1 MPFSCHICRSACL
14 TMRGSAVWIGVSSG
28 GTGPTGEAARGMML
42 RISGATIF
50 SALSV
55 ALAAAPAH
63 SLQHNDEQAT
73 PEDAGALSSV
83 EFRFSADAA
92 LVFAAGDYGGSTLA
106 DLDLRFEWEGISD
119 NGWRW
124 GAELG
129 LQAQADSPR
138 EGFANQAGLTAPPQ
152 RSLTTGRYNG
162 GVPETRRQA
171 MAASRAALFLKT
183 GWGDWHAGLLPGA
196 AANETVPMP
205 TGSAYVRL
213 DGGPLSPPYGA
224 AIRTL
229 NAASGLGPSLVY
241 TSPRIVGL
249 RTSLS
254 FTPETA
260 YCAIDFC
267 RSDENFPQLA
277 SSRLRNI
284 LEAGLSFDH
293 TFAEAGRVRLGVNI
307 LLADPQSP
315 RFSGNYQAVGLQ
327 ARWSRNDWHAGVS
340 GLWSDNAVS
349 NGGYEALMAA
359 VRRDAGDWSF
369 GLEWA
374 QASDDLLRETQQAYQ
389 LTVSRLVG
397 DNFSVAFGLHEIDSD
412 FTQFGPLVTGNSARN
427 GTGAFIEL
435 VFSQ

>member
-1 MPFSCHICRSACL
+1 
-14 TMRGSAVWIGVSSG
+14 
-28 GTGPTGEAARGMML
+28 MML
-42 RISGATIF
+42 RISGAIIF

-55 ALAAAPAH
+55 VLAAAPAH
-63 SLQHNDEQAT
+63 SFQNNSDFSEAF
-73 PEDAGALSSV
+73 AAV

-106 DLDLRFEWEGISD
+106 DLDMRFEWEGISD

-129 LQAQADSPR
+129 LHAQADSAR
-138 EGFANQAGLTAPPQ
+138 EGFANQAGLTVPPQ

-162 GVPETRRQA
+162 GVPETRQRA
-171 MAASRAALFLKT
+171 VAASQAALFLKT
-183 GWGDWHAGLLPGA
+183 SWGDWRAGLTPGA
-196 AANETVPMP
+196 AAAETVPMP

-213 DGGPLSPPYGA
+213 DGGPLSPSYGA

-229 NAASGLGPSLVY
+229 NAASGLGPSLIY

-249 RTSLS
+249 RASVS

-267 RSDENFPQLA
+267 RSNETLPQLA
-277 SSRLRNI
+277 SSHLEN
-284 LEAGLSFDH
+284 LFEAGLSFDH
-293 TFAEAGRVRLGVNI
+293 TFIEAGRVRLGVN
-307 LLADPQSP
+307 LVRAEP
-315 RFSGNYQAVGLQ
+315 RSVRFAEDYQAVGLQ
-327 ARWSRNDWHAGVS
+327 ARWSREDWHAGIS
-340 GLWSDNAVS
+340 ALWSDNAVS
-349 NGGYEALMAA
+349 NGGYEAVMAA
-359 VRRDAGDWSF
+359 VRRDAGLWSV

-374 QASDDLLRETQQAYQ
+374 QASDDLLMETQDAYQ

-397 DNFSVAFGLHEIDSD
+397 EDFSVAFGLHEVDTE

-427 GTGAFIEL
+427 GTGAFLEL
-435 VFSQ
+435 VFNH